1 MCLVEQC
8 LCLVSTAEER
18 LSCVSQ
24 SSAFALSALQRRG
37 CLVCLRAG
45 GALSFA
51 LRLRPLHLS
60 SPLPPPARLL
70 DLLRLVVAAA
80 QDEQLTYTQD
90 EQLTYSSPTAQVG
103 GLLPRARNPS
113 LFEEPFPFR
122 QEPLPFLREPFSFP
136 FLGSTAT
143 MHCITAFNLLAC
155 TAWEVRPQGKGLL
168 PRKRVLSRS
177 EAPFL
182 ALKRRLSL
190 L

>member
-1 MCLVEQC
+1 M
-8 LCLVSTAEER
+8 
-18 LSCVSQ
+18 
-24 SSAFALSALQRRG
+24 
-37 CLVCLRAG
+37 CLRAG

-60 SPLPPPARLL
+60 APLPPPARLL

-80 QDEQLTYTQD
+80 QD